1 MYIKPQRIYRN
12 KKTGQTSPLIYE
24 VISDEVTLRKV
35 FTCGLRQ
42 GTWFDTPF
50 LEIENV
56 PPLKT
61 VLDEVKNFSV
71 DGPLLTIDEAVPM
84 LFNAI
89 CDSIEQSWQQDKY
102 HIVYHSS
109 GWDSRIISAAIRY
122 LIEKNGR
129 DWGGEGLRF
138 VTNRWEEKEA
148 RQIVKLLEFPDFDPY
163 SWDCLASYSLGPD
176 NEHFTVSLFFDKF
189 WQTCNAPIP
198 IPGNLWH
205 YLSVCAILDDY
216 DQAQAQGYAGLW
228 ANETWNH
235 FAAGGISRWLEQF
248 CNQYY
253 FNVLAVL
260 PSKIE
265 TMEYP
270 LSDLKVLDIVA
281 RTQKTSGDKLREAVA
296 RYACYVANDVPRL
309 ALDDRGH
316 PISRRLQTHCRQA
329 YQKSWY
335 AKKIQRTWRC
345 PRTSEFS
352 ADWGQWGLASLCEQL
367 VKDGVKIKRE

>member
-1 MYIKPQRIYRN
+1 MYIRPQRIYRN

-24 VISDEVTLRKV
+24 VISDEVILRKV

-89 CDSIEQSWQQDKY
+89 CDSIEQSWNPEKR
-102 HIVYHSS
+102 HIIYHSS
-109 GWDSRIISAAIRY
+109 GWDSRIISAAIAK
-122 LIEKNGR
+122 LINKNGQEWAR
-129 DWGGEGLRF
+129 GGLSF
-138 VTNRWEEKEA
+138 LSNRWEADETRE
-148 RQIVKLLEFPDFDPY
+148 IVKAQGFDSTSFVSFSSGPDDAHFALTLEFDR
-163 SWDCLASYSLGPD
+163 
-176 NEHFTVSLFFDKF
+176 F
-189 WQTCNAPIP
+189 WKTCNAPIP
-198 IPGNLWH
+198 IPGNLWY
-205 YLSVCAILDDY
+205 YLPEWCQPTDY
-216 DQAQAQGYAGLW
+216 DNFQGYAGLW
-228 ANETWNH
+228 ANETWNQ
-235 FAAGGISRWLEQF
+235 FLIGGFNRWLDIF
-248 CNQYY
+248 SRQYY

-265 TMEYP
+265 MMEYP
-270 LSDLKVLDIVA
+270 LSDLEVLEIVV
-281 RTQKTSGDKLREAVA
+281 RTQGTSGDHLRKAVA
-296 RYACYVANDVPRL
+296 HYACYVANDVPRL

-316 PISRRLQTHCRQA
+316 PISRRLQADCKATYRS
-329 YQKSWY
+329 SWY
-335 AKKIQRTWRC
+335 AKNVNKPWRC
-345 PRTSEFS
+345 PKTSEFS